1 MTARHNYSRT
11 ALVGLVFATAALAA
25 DPFVGVW
32 KINTERSSNTNP
44 SADRAQANGMKLVNE
59 AVSPNSYRITWQ
71 RPDRATKML
80 ARLDG
85 KDYSNDSDGR
95 DYEKDSMLPAGT
107 GIFTIAWQRIDER
120 HLLLIFKKSGQEY
133 SRRETSVS
141 LDGKVLTFRQWGLG
155 RTDGKPFDFTL
166 VFDKE

>member
-1 MTARHNYSRT
+1 
-11 ALVGLVFATAALAA
+11 
-25 DPFVGVW
+25 
-32 KINTERSSNTNP
+32 
-44 SADRAQANGMKLVNE
+44 
-59 AVSPNSYRITWQ
+59 
-71 RPDRATKML
+71 
-80 ARLDG
+80 
-85 KDYSNDSDGR
+85 
-95 DYEKDSMLPAGT
+95 MLPAGT

-141 LDGKVLTFRQWGLG
+141 LDGKVLTFRQRGLG